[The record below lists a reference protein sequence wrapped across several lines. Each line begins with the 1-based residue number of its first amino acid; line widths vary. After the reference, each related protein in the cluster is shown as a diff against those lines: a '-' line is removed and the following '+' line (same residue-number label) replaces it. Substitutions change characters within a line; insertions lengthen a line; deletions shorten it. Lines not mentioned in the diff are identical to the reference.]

1 MRQMHSSSTLASM
14 LLSGAPVAALP
25 KTAVTTVAVR
35 PSEDFTLKG
44 DSMLQPCNGLS
55 ANEIALAPIRA
66 DESNVTALFEGKWSW
81 WVDECQWS

>member
-1 MRQMHSSSTLASM
+1 MHSSSTLASM

-25 KTAVTTVAVR
+25 KSAVTTVAVR

-44 DSMLQPCNGLS
+44 DSMLKHCNGGLS
-55 ANEIALAPIRA
+55 AHEIALAPTRA
-66 DESNVTALFEGKWSW
+66 DASNVTALFEGKWSW